1 MGCVGCP
8 RASRQLQLG
17 QRKHMRI
24 PRSSANTKRTMH
36 WKAMSTAQ
44 GSRTEVCRRVSYSGT
59 GTMTQT
65 LGTCFPESGPAPGS
79 CCRYRESRKHK
90 ALCRVV
96 GDKVKM
102 GSPSSTRAPKRKR
115 PIRRRTST
123 VPGKVICVCRMSRSS
138 WASGAVRP
146 SANHSLRAS
155 KFIGFSVLLAVKYLP
170 LAFCNF
176 WYKALA
182 ASTHSCAGVAW
193 MKSVLGFQARHKGVW
208 QTECH
213 LKVNRRRP
221 ETRSQE
227 FRMELSTRRAKDR
240 RCGIGPS
247 TAASAVRRGR
257 SLFGKS
263 GPPTGDGKLNG
274 KAHARYW
281 ACHWSQNSVPVWMV
295 TLGVTWARRVTSW
308 VVVSPA
314 WLLV

>member
-1 MGCVGCP
+1 MANP
-8 RASRQLQLG
+8 SPDLQLF
-17 QRKHMRI
+17 QA
-24 PRSSANTKRTMH
+24 RSFACAGCHAAAGLRARWGLRQT
-36 WKAMSTAQ
+36 TAC
-44 GSRTEVCRRVSYSGT
+44 G
-59 GTMTQT
+59 
-65 LGTCFPESGPAPGS
+65 
-79 CCRYRESRKHK
+79 
-90 ALCRVV
+90 
-96 GDKVKM
+96 
-102 GSPSSTRAPKRKR
+102 
-115 PIRRRTST
+115 
-123 VPGKVICVCRMSRSS
+123 
-138 WASGAVRP
+138 
-146 SANHSLRAS
+146 AS

-263 GPPTGDGKLNG
+263 GPPTGDWQTERKSPCKVLGLPLVPKLRASLDGDFGGDLG
-274 KAHARYW
+274 KARHF
-281 ACHWSQNSVPVWMV
+281 
-295 TLGVTWARRVTSW
+295 LGGRVTCLVAGVIRDRTCGRLLPKKASPPNCGRPAGSGVAFFVW
-308 VVVSPA
+308 AGVGAAPARSALLFYGHWTNFFCAILPMDFGAKKLLQLGWRAVVGCKH
-314 WLLV
+314 WMLNIN